1 MRVTDVTCRYSQ
13 CVFIRLEKKEKLR
26 KEREKEKQK
35 EEDDIVEIKKEKKR
49 VSVGCVISW
58 TVHNLSVSR
67 TVMNPPEQTAR
78 SRSAGA
84 RSQTSTATER
94 MRKGRA
100 AQTER
105 GDFRENYFGK

>member
-1 MRVTDVTCRYSQ
+1 MTITRMCII
-13 CVFIRLEKKEKLR
+13 IRLEKKEKLR
-26 KEREKEKQK
+26 KEREKQK
-35 EEDDIVEIKKEKKR
+35 EEDEVVEIKKEKKR
-49 VSVGCVISW
+49 VSIGCVVSW

-105 GDFRENYFGK
+105 GAF